1 MRAEWL
7 RRLVCVGTC
16 ATIAW
21 SMRHVEPAFTRA
33 TGLKGV
39 WITMPITLAT
49 LVLCFKLADQI
60 PDSHWPTSL
69 RIIGIGHAVVLLI
82 MLIWL
87 AIILGLT
94 AGKAH

>member
-7 RRLVCVGTC
+7 RRLVSVGTC

-21 SMRHVEPAFTRA
+21 SMRSVEPAFTRA
-33 TGLKGV
+33 TGLHGV
-39 WITMPITLAT
+39 WITMPVALAT
-49 LVLCFKLADQI
+49 LTLCFKLADRI
-60 PDSHWPTSL
+60 PDSYWPTSL
-69 RIIGIGHAVVLLI
+69 RIIGIGHAIVALI

-87 AIILGLT
+87 AVILGLT